1 MLLGLDQARAKCAL
15 RGILA
20 GSSSQE
26 KDLYSMG
33 NALIRGAKWLE
44 THSTIVVIGIFF
56 FLIRK
61 RKCFSL
67 VKISRV
73 IGFSREAFALDCSP
87 LCLDWCVIA
96 ACP

>member
-33 NALIRGAKWLE
+33 NALIRGAKWPE

-73 IGFSREAFALDCSP
+73 IGFQQGGICS
-87 LCLDWCVIA
+87 
-96 ACP
+96 

>member
-56 FLIRK
+56 FFLIRK

-73 IGFSREAFALDCSP
+73 IGFQQGGICS
-87 LCLDWCVIA
+87 
-96 ACP
+96 